1 MIGGM
6 NRALIL
12 VNVTPDEPVVLDR
25 GGWGPEE
32 PVEGVDITRPICR
45 CKFAQDSGSELGQA
59 GCSAPSA
66 GGSGSAEFGT
76 GDNTAKSGGPDL
88 GTIAVVGV
96 VGLGALYLLGII

>member
-1 MIGGM
+1 MLGSM

-12 VNVTPDEPVVLDR
+12 VNATPDEPIILDR

-45 CKFAQDSGSELGQA
+45 CHFAGEGSQLGE
-59 GCSAPSA
+59 GCSKPTS
-66 GGSGSAEFGT
+66 GGSGSAEFGA
-76 GDNTAKSGGPDL
+76 GDNTAKAGPGL

-96 VGLGALYLLGII
+96 VGLGALYFLGII